1 MILIDKDIVLSIGL
15 RLISYKDKYN
25 DTDKLY

>member
-1 MILIDKDIVLSIGL
+1 MILIDKRSIGL

-25 DTDKLY
+25 DTDKLTDKL